1 MVPIKY
7 IGTKSRKT
15 DNVAGTD
22 LVWSPGEIHVVPS
35 ILAPKFIKYP
45 DVWAVPENFEA
56 EDPAVVGLVI
66 EDSEAVKTVEEE
78 ELNTPMVEIP
88 NSFVGFNKEQI
99 AQLAHRAFG
108 VRLDPG
114 ALKREEMIDA
124 VRGLKN
130 SRDTFEG

>member
-7 IGTKSRKT
+7 IGTKSRKL

-35 ILAPKFIKYP
+35 ILAPKFLKYP

-56 EDPAVVGLVI
+56 EDPAAVGLVI
-66 EDSEAVKTVEEE
+66 EDHEAREPVKEEE
-78 ELNTPMVEIP
+78 EETPQVDIP
-88 NSFVGFNKEQI
+88 HSFVGFNKEQI

-108 VRLDPG
+108 VRLDPAG
-114 ALKREEMIDA
+114 MKRDEMINS
-124 VRGLKN
+124 VRNLKN
-130 SRDTFEG
+130 SRDTFGG